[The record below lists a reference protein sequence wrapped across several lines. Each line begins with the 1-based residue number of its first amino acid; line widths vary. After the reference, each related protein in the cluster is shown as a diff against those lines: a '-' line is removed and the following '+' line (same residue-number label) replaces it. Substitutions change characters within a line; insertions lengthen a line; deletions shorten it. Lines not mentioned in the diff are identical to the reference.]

1 MERLRVRC
9 TIPFAADDRAMLA
22 AVDPRLAIVF
32 GGPDTADAVAAI
44 EDAEAEVLLSSWS
57 PPDRAGMPRLRLLMT
72 TNAGLDSLYALDPWS
87 LGIVVTNGSGL
98 HAVHIGEYVLWATLS
113 AFGRTR
119 ARLAEQS
126 AHRWPMGDARFPFA
140 GRRLRGRTA
149 AIVGYGSI
157 GRECARLLDAFG
169 MRVLALKADPASRV
183 DHGWR
188 EPGTGD
194 PEGRIPERLVGP
206 DGLADIV
213 AAADVVVLTAPLTP
227 RTRHLVDA
235 RVLGLMRPDAWLVN
249 VGRGGLVDESALI
262 DALAD
267 ERIGG
272 AVLDVASEEP
282 LPAAS
287 PLWSQPGA
295 VLTPHVSAI
304 GDFDMLL
311 HQAALLF
318 AEQLRRQ
325 LAGEP
330 LLNVTSRAAGY

>member
-9 TIPFAADDRAMLA
+9 TVPFDAEDRAMLA
-22 AVDPRLAIVF
+22 AVDPRLDIVF
-32 GGPDTADAVAAI
+32 GGPDTADVVAAI
-44 EDAEAEVLLSSWS
+44 EDPMAEVLLSSWS
-57 PPDRAGMPRLRLLMT
+57 PPDRSRMPGLRLLMT

-98 HAVHIGEYVLWATLS
+98 HAVHIGEYVLWATLF
-113 AFGRTR
+113 AFGRTP
-119 ARLAEQS
+119 ARLAEQ
-126 AHRWPMGDARFPFA
+126 ANHRWAMGDARLPFA

-169 MRVLALKADPASRV
+169 MRILALKADPTSQV
-183 DHGWR
+183 DRGWR

-206 DGLADIV
+206 DGLADI
-213 AAADVVVLTAPLTP
+213 ATAADVVVLTAPLTP
-227 RTRHLVDA
+227 RTRHVVDA
-235 RVLGLMRPDAWLVN
+235 RILGVMRPGAWLVN

-262 DALAD
+262 DALAN

-272 AVLDVASEEP
+272 AVLDVVSEEP
-282 LPAAS
+282 LPTAS
-287 PLWSQPGA
+287 PLWSQPRA
-295 VLTPHVSAI
+295 VMTPHVSAI

-311 HQAALLF
+311 HQAARLF
-318 AEQLRRQ
+318 AEQLRRHLTGQ
-325 LAGEP
+325 P
-330 LLNVTSRAAGY
+330 LLNVTSRVAGY